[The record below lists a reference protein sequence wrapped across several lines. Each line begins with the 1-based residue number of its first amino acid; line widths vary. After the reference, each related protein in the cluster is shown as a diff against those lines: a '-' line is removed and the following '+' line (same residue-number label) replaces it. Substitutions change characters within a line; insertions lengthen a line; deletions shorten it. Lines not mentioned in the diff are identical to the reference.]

1 MRFARLRLGVIAAL
15 VAFGTALTACDAVT
29 VTTDGAA
36 TDNGATDNGATD
48 NAPATGTE
56 NPWELAGA
64 ATGTGS
70 SGARPGVA
78 DAPLTAENGDGGPI
92 DRLSLNAIADI
103 EEYWK
108 AEYAKTFP
116 GVFTPVSRY
125 ISWDAKAPK
134 EQSIQFCRSDTYQLV
149 NAAYCSGDHTIGWD
163 RGVLLPQ
170 VQEKYGAMAV
180 VMVLAHEYG
189 HAIQGQAK
197 IAGLLTPV
205 LVQEQQADC
214 LAGVFLR
221 HVAEGDA
228 KHFTM
233 NMTDGLDGVL
243 GATVAIR
250 DTDPSNPKNVH
261 GSAFERVTAV
271 QLGYNDGA
279 AACKKI
285 DRKEI
290 KNRRGTLPTTFEIAD
305 EEQQQ
310 LPVDVAA
317 LTSVSEALARNFP
330 VRKAPRFDYSGVVK
344 NCPKVTATAPVS
356 YCPTANT
363 IGTDVPALAER
374 GEATGE
380 DEILSDT
387 VAGDYNAFIVFV
399 SRYMLAV
406 QQDRGLTLTGAETAG
421 LRTACLS
428 GAFTTALSEPNSD
441 PRLSAKDLDE
451 AVSGLLS
458 DGLAAADVDGKIVTS
473 GYQRLEAF
481 RTGVLDGEQTCLTK
495 FA

>member
-1 MRFARLRLGVIAAL
+1 MRFARLRVGVIAAL
-15 VAFGTALTACDAVT
+15 VVFGVTLTACDAVT
-29 VTTDGAA
+29 VTGENAA
-36 TDNGATDNGATD
+36 
-48 NAPATGTE
+48 APTITE
-56 NPWELAGA
+56 NPWELAAA
-64 ATGTGS
+64 ATS
-70 SGARPGVA
+70 SGTSGPRPGVP
-78 DAPLTAENGDGGPI
+78 DAPLTAENGDGGAI

-116 GVFTPVSRY
+116 GTLKPVSRF
-125 ISWDAKAPK
+125 ISWDAKAP
-134 EQSIQFCRSDTYQLV
+134 EQKSVKFCRSDTYQVV

-163 RGVLLPQ
+163 RGVLLPE
-170 VQEKYGAMAV
+170 VQKKYGAMAV

-197 IAGLLTPV
+197 IAGFLTPV

-221 HVAEGDA
+221 HVAEGNS

-243 GATVAIR
+243 GVTVAIR
-250 DTDPSNPKNVH
+250 DTDPSDPDNVH

-285 DRKEI
+285 DRNELES
-290 KNRRGTLPTTFEIAD
+290 RRGTLPTTFEIED

-310 LPVDVAA
+310 LPVDVAS
-317 LTSVSEALARNFP
+317 LTSVSQALAKAFP
-330 VRKAPRFDYSGVVK
+330 IRQTPKFDYSGVVK

-356 YCPTANT
+356 YCPTSNT
-363 IGTDVPALAER
+363 IGTDVRTLAKR
-374 GEATGE
+374 AVAA
-380 DEILSDT
+380 DEEEVLSDT

-406 QQDRGLTLTGAETAG
+406 QQDRGLKLTGADTAG

-428 GAFTTALSEPNSD
+428 GAFTTELSEPSSD

-481 RTGVLDGEQTCLTK
+481 RTGVLDGERACLTK